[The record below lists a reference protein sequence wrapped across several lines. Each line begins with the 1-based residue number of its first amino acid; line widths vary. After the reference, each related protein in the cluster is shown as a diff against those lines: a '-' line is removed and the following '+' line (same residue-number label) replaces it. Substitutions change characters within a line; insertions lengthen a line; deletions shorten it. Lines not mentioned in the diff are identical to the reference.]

1 MEQLMMWWQE
11 LSLRTRMVMAGCL
24 AVMVLL
30 LVGWGLLH
38 RSPVA
43 ALPAKIPPATQAM
56 SASGSH
62 KVATETGSQASSSHD
77 TRVFVDV
84 QGAVRKPGLYQFGPE
99 MRVAD
104 AIQTAGGLAPRADRQ
119 QINLATRLTDQQKLY
134 IPLKGEKVP
143 QVATSGTS
151 AGGTSDS
158 QGSGGPTTVVNLNT
172 ATVAD
177 LQRLTGIGEKKA
189 QKIVAYR
196 EEHGSFKSV
205 KDLAQVPG
213 FGDKTVAN
221 LQDQLTT

>member
-1 MEQLMMWWQE
+1 MEQVMMWWQE
-11 LSLRTRMVMAGCL
+11 LRMRTRVAMAGCL
-24 AVMVLL
+24 AVTVVL

-38 RSPVA
+38 RTPTA
-43 ALPAKIPPATQAM
+43 TLPAKIPPATQAI
-56 SASGSH
+56 SESGSH
-62 KVATETGSQASSSHD
+62 KAVAGVESRVSSSHD

-84 QGAVRKPGLYQFGPE
+84 QGAVRKPGLYQFTAE

-143 QVATSGTS
+143 QVATSGMA
-151 AGGTSDS
+151 AGEASGT
-158 QGSGGPTTVVNLNT
+158 QGSSGPTTVVNLNT

-177 LQRLTGIGEKKA
+177 LQQLTGIGEKKA

-205 KDLAQVPG
+205 KDLAQVSG
-213 FGDKTVAN
+213 FGDKTVAK

>member
-1 MEQLMMWWQE
+1 MEQLIMWWQR
-11 LSLRTRMVMAGCL
+11 LSLRMRLMIAGGL
-24 AVMVLL
+24 GMTVLL

-38 RSPVA
+38 RAPVA
-43 ALPAKIPPATQAM
+43 TLPAKIPPATQTI
-56 SASGSH
+56 SESGSH
-62 KVATETGSQASSSHD
+62 QVTADTGSQTSSSHD

-84 QGAVRKPGLYQFGPE
+84 QGAVRKPGLYQFSAE

-134 IPLKGEKVP
+134 IPLKGEKLP
-143 QVATSGTS
+143 QTAASGPTTGGASGSQSSS
-151 AGGTSDS
+151 A
-158 QGSGGPTTVVNLNT
+158 TTVVNLNT

-177 LQRLTGIGEKKA
+177 LQQLTGIGEKKA
-189 QKIVAYR
+189 QKIVAFR